1 MRRMDSIKRLRRKIV
16 GVTITSLSG
25 VLIIMTASVN
35 AYSFAQ
41 TTKEA
46 DNTLNIIA
54 NNRGIYPEED
64 FFDSEENTK
73 PVELSHGIGYCTY
86 YFENNSPK
94 EVIYQIPF
102 LSRKEAR
109 KIIIQVQS
117 KSSNNGWIKSNYR
130 YKKYALDG
138 KSYVT
143 LVDQKRELEPAF
155 HVLWASLIGSFVA
168 LCIIS
173 LILLPIS
180 NLMVKPIEENFAKQK
195 RFISD
200 ASHELKT
207 PLAIIALNNDIEM
220 AEHGENANTA
230 NISKQVKQLN
240 KIVASLN
247 ELAKLDE
254 DEKVPFTPFDL
265 TTLAKETI
273 TSFKGIANQY
283 QKSFEYEIKENLT
296 YIGNPEKIKRL
307 ISILL
312 DNAVKYSKS
321 FISIKIYSSNKNIF
335 MKVEND
341 TNGIPEGNLNAV
353 FERFYR
359 LEEARSSNVSG
370 NGIGLSMAKE
380 IVSIHHGQISAN
392 GTNDIFKISVKL

>member
-1 MRRMDSIKRLRRKIV
+1 
-16 GVTITSLSG
+16 
-25 VLIIMTASVN
+25 
-35 AYSFAQ
+35 
-41 TTKEA
+41 
-46 DNTLNIIA
+46 
-54 NNRGIYPEED
+54 
-64 FFDSEENTK
+64 
-73 PVELSHGIGYCTY
+73 
-86 YFENNSPK
+86 
-94 EVIYQIPF
+94 
-102 LSRKEAR
+102 
-109 KIIIQVQS
+109 
-117 KSSNNGWIKSNYR
+117 
-130 YKKYALDG
+130 
-138 KSYVT
+138 
-143 LVDQKRELEPAF
+143 
-155 HVLWASLIGSFVA
+155 
-168 LCIIS
+168 
-173 LILLPIS
+173 
-180 NLMVKPIEENFAKQK
+180 
-195 RFISD
+195 
-200 ASHELKT
+200 
-207 PLAIIALNNDIEM
+207 M

-341 TNGIPEGNLNAV
+341 TNGIPEGNLNVV

-392 GTNDIFKISVKL
+392 GMNDIFKISVKL

>member
-1 MRRMDSIKRLRRKIV
+1 
-16 GVTITSLSG
+16 
-25 VLIIMTASVN
+25 
-35 AYSFAQ
+35 
-41 TTKEA
+41 
-46 DNTLNIIA
+46 
-54 NNRGIYPEED
+54 
-64 FFDSEENTK
+64 
-73 PVELSHGIGYCTY
+73 
-86 YFENNSPK
+86 
-94 EVIYQIPF
+94 
-102 LSRKEAR
+102 
-109 KIIIQVQS
+109 
-117 KSSNNGWIKSNYR
+117 
-130 YKKYALDG
+130 
-138 KSYVT
+138 
-143 LVDQKRELEPAF
+143 
-155 HVLWASLIGSFVA
+155 
-168 LCIIS
+168 
-173 LILLPIS
+173 
-180 NLMVKPIEENFAKQK
+180 MVKPIEENFAKQK

-200 ASHELKT
+200 VSHELKT

-254 DEKVPFTPFDL
+254 DEKVPFTSFDL

-273 TSFKGIANQY
+273 VSFKGIANQY
-283 QKSFEYEIKENLT
+283 QKSFKYEIEENLT

-392 GTNDIFKISVKL
+392 GMNDIFKISVKL